1 VRRAFILCVFVASG
15 FCLTAGSSAERSPE
29 ATGLELQKNPIPMS
43 ADSVKAG
50 KAIYARNCV
59 GCHGLQ
65 GKGDGAAAPKGSTP
79 ANLVAGKWKH
89 GGTDAEIFKSIK
101 EGIGPKPMTMKP
113 WGEKLSDEDIWNTI
127 NFLRDLAKHA
137 KK

>member
-1 VRRAFILCVFVASG
+1 
-15 FCLTAGSSAERSPE
+15 
-29 ATGLELQKNPIPMS
+29 MS
-43 ADSVKAG
+43 ADSIKAG

-59 GCHGLQ
+59 GCHGLK
-65 GKGDGAAAPKGSTP
+65 GRGDGASAPKGSTP

-89 GGTDAEIFKSIK
+89 GGTDAEIFKTIK

-113 WGEKLSDEDIWNTI
+113 WGDKLSDEDIWNTV
-127 NFLRDLAKHA
+127 NFLRDLAKHT